1 MKELSEE
8 NGKIIIKPS
17 KKADTRSAFGLVTK
31 EELLKVSESHISDV
45 QRVSKLIADLLV
57 KQCSQHDHTK
67 IEYLDDFY
75 KDFSSGKTGAMFKD
89 MGWFKKHLTE
99 RHHLN
104 DRCPEDVDL
113 IDVLEMVID
122 CTVAGLARTGEVFPI
137 TISPDIL
144 QKAVDNTSKLIIDSV
159 EVEDE
164 DKII

>member
-1 MKELSEE
+1 
-8 NGKIIIKPS
+8 
-17 KKADTRSAFGLVTK
+17 
-31 EELLKVSESHISDV
+31 
-45 QRVSKLIADLLV
+45 
-57 KQCSQHDHTK
+57 
-67 IEYLDDFY
+67 
-75 KDFSSGKTGAMFKD
+75 MFKD

-99 RHHLN
+99 RHHFN

>member
-1 MKELSEE
+1 MKELPEE
-8 NGKIIIKPS
+8 SGKIIIKPS
-17 KKADTRSAFGLVTK
+17 KKADTRSAFGLVTE
-31 EELLKVSESHISDV
+31 EELLKDTKSHISDV

-57 KQCSQHDHTK
+57 QQCLQHDHTK

-75 KDFSSGKTGAMFKD
+75 QDFSSGKTGAMFKD

>member
-31 EELLKVSESHISDV
+31 EELLKDTQSHISDV

-137 TISPDIL
+137 TISPDTL

>member
-31 EELLKVSESHISDV
+31 EELLKDTESHISDV

-89 MGWFKKHLTE
+89 TEWFKKHLTE